1 LKKLGTVPDDELAM
15 KLGVSFQFIREKRAE
30 LGIAVCRRSSL
41 KWTDKIIKMMGVIS
55 DSEIAKKLGCTTGLV
70 QLKRVE
76 LEIAPY
82 NATSAD

>member
-1 LKKLGTVPDDELAM
+1 
-15 KLGVSFQFIREKRAE
+15 
-30 LGIAVCRRSSL
+30 
-41 KWTDKIIKMMGVIS
+41 MMGVIS